1 MPRNQSSNHCSIC
14 LKGNGGI
21 VLFDKLIWKNGAAVL
36 SDVKLRTKIRII
48 NIISVVA
55 ALVMAAALIISMF
68 AVSSRNEKSM
78 EKTAISVADELLK
91 MELDN
96 AVSIARNIY
105 ADSTM
110 YDFFD
115 TEYTSSSKYYEAYY
129 QFQNN
134 NPLTKAE
141 LNTIKSYTVYTENP
155 TILTGG
161 IIDTIDS
168 IKRSEWFQKY
178 KKYDKSM
185 LVYCDPETGIIS
197 LVRKM
202 DFNRMTHG
210 DCYLKI
216 DINTELLKK
225 ACDSL
230 DFDGGIHI
238 FSGGTMI
245 YSNSSEELSEISIDQ
260 GYECLTRNYY
270 SADFEYYAN
279 VEGYSICSILM
290 DNLPYF
296 IVFLLLVLSVL
307 VLGQL
312 FAHDIAKRTD
322 KCREMFEHEGNLSAL
337 AKGDIG
343 ADEIGQMADICA
355 ELSERLTLRS
365 SEYQQK
371 NEDIRA
377 KDHDYNDLFGT
388 AMRLDAELNVRELF
402 PSLVKESYSEMV
414 PLSAEAEMVRRVGEA
429 HPKAKVFVSEDTNN
443 KKAVPAYCLMLI
455 ANNLLGYEGNPSLNL
470 ECTGNRVILRYDN
483 DVKPA
488 SKRILKLNAI
498 FEDAD
503 ISQEYSFNHR
513 NVYNPYLRLKHFFG
527 NNAEIEIDAKTGFK
541 LVLTII
547 VNMEMRND

>member
-1 MPRNQSSNHCSIC
+1 
-14 LKGNGGI
+14 
-21 VLFDKLIWKNGAAVL
+21 
-36 SDVKLRTKIRII
+36 
-48 NIISVVA
+48 
-55 ALVMAAALIISMF
+55 
-68 AVSSRNEKSM
+68 
-78 EKTAISVADELLK
+78 
-91 MELDN
+91 
-96 AVSIARNIY
+96 
-105 ADSTM
+105 
-110 YDFFD
+110 
-115 TEYTSSSKYYEAYY
+115 
-129 QFQNN
+129 
-134 NPLTKAE
+134 
-141 LNTIKSYTVYTENP
+141 
-155 TILTGG
+155 
-161 IIDTIDS
+161 
-168 IKRSEWFQKY
+168 
-178 KKYDKSM
+178 
-185 LVYCDPETGIIS
+185 
-197 LVRKM
+197 
-202 DFNRMTHG
+202 
-210 DCYLKI
+210 
-216 DINTELLKK
+216 
-225 ACDSL
+225 
-230 DFDGGIHI
+230 
-238 FSGGTMI
+238 MI

-260 GYECLTRNYY
+260 GYERLTRNYY

-279 VEGYSICSILM
+279 VEGYSIGSILM

-312 FAHDIAKRTD
+312 FAHDIAKRTE

-414 PLSAEAEMVRRVGEA
+414 PLSAEAEMVKRVGEA
-429 HPKAKVFVSEDTNN
+429 HPKAKVYVSEDTNN

-488 SKRILKLNAI
+488 ATRILKLNAI

-513 NVYNPYLRLKHFFG
+513 NVYNPYLRLKHSFG